1 MLFIIYVFIL
11 IILSVL
17 VVKELFAENDWRK
30 QIALVMVLIP
40 FILRILQ
47 IK

>member
-1 MLFIIYVFIL
+1 MLFWIYVMIL
-11 IILSVL
+11 VVLSVL
-17 VVKELFAENDWRK
+17 LIKEMFTEKDWRK

>member
-1 MLFIIYVFIL
+1 MLYWIYIL
-11 IILSVL
+11 IL
-17 VVKELFAENDWRK
+17 VYLTV
-30 QIALVMVLIP
+30 IVLIEFFSAEGWIKKITYAMLLLP

>member
-1 MLFIIYVFIL
+1 MLFYTYIL
-11 IILSVL
+11 ILIFISII
-17 VVKELFAENDWRK
+17 VVKELFEEKDWKK

>member
-1 MLFIIYVFIL
+1 MLFLIYIL
-11 IILSVL
+11 IVVFLAFIVL
-17 VVKELFAENDWRK
+17 IELFSEKEWKR
-30 QIALVMVLIP
+30 QIAYVMILIP

>member
-1 MLFIIYVFIL
+1 MLFTIYIL
-11 IILSVL
+11 ILVLLSVIII
-17 VVKELFAENDWRK
+17 KELFEEKDWRK
-30 QIALVMVLIP
+30 QIALIMVLIP

>member
-1 MLFIIYVFIL
+1 MIFWLYIVIL
-11 IILSVL
+11 VLLSL
-17 VVKELFAENDWRK
+17 VIVKEMFEERDWKK

-40 FILRILQ
+40 FILRIFL

>member
-1 MLFIIYVFIL
+1 MLYWTYIL
-11 IILSVL
+11 ILVL
-17 VVKELFAENDWRK
+17 LTTVVGIELFREKEWKK
-30 QIALVMVLIP
+30 QMAYVMILIP

>member
-1 MLFIIYVFIL
+1 MLFTIYIL
-11 IILSVL
+11 ILVLLSVIII
-17 VVKELFAENDWRK
+17 KELFEEKDWRK

>member
-1 MLFIIYVFIL
+1 MLFWIYIAIVLFLTI
-11 IILSVL
+11 IILN
-17 VVKELFAENDWRK
+17 ELFNEKDWRK
-30 QIALVMVLIP
+30 QIALAMLLIV